1 MGASTPQRR
10 CPARNPPPSLGG
22 DIDTRRSCSD
32 SCSDSCSSVPALVRG
47 ARGGRPPA
55 RGARRA
61 CCRPPCHPVVRGARG
76 GRHPARGAT
85 IDVSSVA
92 TGTVPTEHC
101 GAEVACL
108 LSPLFEIQLTS
119 NMRSRP
125 RRDTKNQ
132 GPVRSTG
139 TALQDFDATGSV
151 GLQDVAQPA
160 IEITMPG
167 HASPRVPA
175 GAPEPLTHFV

>member
-1 MGASTPQRR
+1 MQGRWMQILHNGETLTPI
-10 CPARNPPPSLGG
+10 SLGG
-22 DIDTRRSCSD
+22 DIDARSCSD

-92 TGTVPTEHC
+92 TGNVPTEHC

-108 LSPLFEIQLTS
+108 LAPLFEIQLTS

-132 GPVRSTG
+132 AVTSLG
-139 TALQDFDATGSV
+139 T
-151 GLQDVAQPA
+151 
-160 IEITMPG
+160 PG
-167 HASPRVPA
+167 QRAHLRVEPSPQCSDCQWAR
-175 GAPEPLTHFV
+175 LR